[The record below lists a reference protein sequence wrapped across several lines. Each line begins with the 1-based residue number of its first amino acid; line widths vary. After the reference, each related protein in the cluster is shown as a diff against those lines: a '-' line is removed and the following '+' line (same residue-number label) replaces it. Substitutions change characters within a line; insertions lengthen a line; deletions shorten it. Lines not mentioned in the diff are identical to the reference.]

1 MVNKMARNTKET
13 KETVETNANATVATV
28 ATNAPNVTQYWT
40 GRKAIDGKPNELP
53 FAQEGLTFVGRNG
66 ELSMTIDASA
76 IPRELL
82 ELPLPVSVTGKKD
95 MIPVDETAE
104 FTLAILLP
112 MAGAGAT
119 ERLYTWKPLKNRST
133 KVTELIPQFVKRC
146 LNLWANG
153 YATQQE
159 YNAAQEDVPPFNWA
173 SFIVWIRDKD
183 LGDNLNPK
191 RDKLISNTTSA
202 LNTLTEADLRSIPWL
217 WDQLE
222 LFGGYQPAP
231 SKIKIELSDYL

>member
-1 MVNKMARNTKET
+1 MVNEMARTNTKET
-13 KETVETNANATVATV
+13 NATVETIAH
-28 ATNAPNVTQYWT
+28 NVTQYWT

-53 FAQEGLTFVGRNG
+53 FSQDGLTFIGRNG
-66 ELSMTIDASA
+66 ELSMAIDASA
-76 IPRELL
+76 IPKEIL
-82 ELPLPVSVTGKKD
+82 EMQLPITITGKKD
-95 MIPVDETAE
+95 MISINETAE
-104 FTLAILLP
+104 FSLVILLP

-133 KVTELIPQFVKRC
+133 KVTELVPQFVKRC
-146 LNLWANG
+146 LNLWSNG

-159 YNAAQEDVPPFNWA
+159 YNAAQDDVPPFNWA

-183 LGDNLNPK
+183 LGDNNPK

>member
-1 MVNKMARNTKET
+1 MTKNTK
-13 KETVETNANATVATV
+13 ETNANANAATI
-28 ATNAPNVTQYWT
+28 AHNVTQYWT

-53 FAQEGLTFVGRNG
+53 FSQDGLTFIGRNG
-66 ELSMTIDASA
+66 ELSMAIDASA
-76 IPRELL
+76 IPKEIL
-82 ELPLPVSVTGKKD
+82 EMQLPITITGKKD
-95 MIPVDETAE
+95 MISINETAE
-104 FTLAILLP
+104 FSLAILLP

-133 KVTELIPQFVKRC
+133 KVTELVPQFVKRC

-159 YNAAQEDVPPFNWA
+159 YNAAQEDVPAFNWA
-173 SFIVWIRDKD
+173 SFIVWIKDKD
-183 LGDNLNPK
+183 LGANNPK
-191 RDKLISNTTSA
+191 RDKLISNTTNA

-222 LFGGYQPAP
+222 LFGGYKPAP
-231 SKIKIELSDYL
+231 AKVKIELSDYL